1 MPRLSK
7 IERLHGEIAI
17 NQLFSKA
24 KRFTAYPLRVH
35 YTYTVPSTPSRIL
48 VSVPKKL
55 FKHAVDRNLLKRRI
69 REAFRLH
76 KPTMAVD
83 MALVYMDTEIASY
96 EAIEKAMLKIIER
109 LEKQTTPEP

>member
-17 NQLFSKA
+17 NQLFNKA

-35 YTYTVPSTPSRIL
+35 YAFTAPTAPARIL

-69 REAFRLH
+69 REAYRLH
-76 KPTMAVD
+76 KPAIAVD
-83 MALVYMDTEIASY
+83 MALVYMDKEIASY
-96 EAIEKAMLKIIER
+96 EVIEKAMLKLIE
-109 LEKQTTPEP
+109 KVTTTYTEP